1 MDFVKAF
8 KYKQWANKE
17 LLMCA
22 QLQIERLPEAEALY
36 FIRIL
41 HHTSVVDS
49 LFISRINDSAEHY
62 SADNTIETPTLAELS
77 DTMNRHDQWLV
88 DYTLQLS
95 TQELVRDIHFT
106 FVDGESGRLC
116 VSEILLHLLTHG
128 SHHRGMAS
136 RVLSSHGL
144 DRPKDTFTRFLHLTE
159 PERRRC
165 SN

>member
-17 LLMCA
+17 LLKCA
-22 QLQIERLPEAEALY
+22 QSQIERLPEAEARY

-49 LFISRINDSAEHY
+49 LFISRITHSPELY
-62 SADNTIETPTLAELS
+62 SADNTPETPSLTELA
-77 DTMNRHDQWLV
+77 DTMNHHDQWLI

-95 TQELVRDIHFT
+95 VQELEREIQFS
-106 FVDGESGRLC
+106 FVDGQSGLLC

-128 SHHRGMAS
+128 SNHRGMAS

-144 DRPKDTFTRFLHLTE
+144 ERPKDTFTRFLHLSE
-159 PERRRC
+159 PERRRY
-165 SN
+165 